1 MGADVFLLGAGFSK
15 AVGQE
20 MPTQDELGSELRSAL
35 GADAD
40 LPPNFEARD
49 FERWLTYL
57 ADDQPWRTERENLRA
72 RAAFLKVTELL
83 REVLTTRERTVRL
96 RPPPGWLTKLVTAW
110 HRERATVIT
119 LNYDLLVEAAF
130 TECVKPDFGGQ
141 SEQNYLWHAQIYP
154 APMTPTPARRGAGL
168 IAPHIDTFQLLKLHG
183 SRNWVYSGRAEFFG
197 ETIYDDS
204 AIRSWSPSPDDTLG
218 GAPDK
223 VPLIVPPTASKSSFF
238 RNETVRGIWRAAL
251 GALREAS
258 RVYCVGYSMP
268 PADLTMASMLVAGT
282 GPGKTVL
289 PVDIAAAVLA
299 HYEQA
304 LPQTTVSPAFIGPNA
319 VEQLADQWPG

>member
-1 MGADVFLLGAGFSK
+1 MSSDVFLLGAGFSK
-15 AVGQE
+15 AVGRE
-20 MPTQDELGSELRSAL
+20 MPTQHELGHELRSAL
-35 GADAD
+35 GDDTD

-72 RAAFLKVTELL
+72 RASFLGVTDLL
-83 REVLTTRERTVRL
+83 REILTARERVVRK
-96 RPPPGWLTKLVTAW
+96 RPAPTWLNKLVTAW

-130 TECVKPDFGGQ
+130 TECVKPETGDE
-141 SEQNYLWHAQIYP
+141 SEENFVWHTQIYP

-168 IAPHIDTFQLLKLHG
+168 TMPRIETFQLLKLHG
-183 SRNWVYSGRAEFFG
+183 SRNWVYSGRADFFG

-204 AIRSWSPSPDDTLG
+204 AIRSWSPSADDALG

-223 VPLIVPPTASKSSFF
+223 VPLIVPPTASKSAFF

-251 GALREAS
+251 SALSAAS

-268 PADLTMASMLVAGT
+268 AADLTMASMLAAGT

-289 PVDIAAAVLA
+289 PVDISAAVLA
-299 HYEQA
+299 RYEEA
-304 LPQTTVSPAFIGPNA
+304 LPRTTVSPAFIGPNA
-319 VEQLADQWPG
+319 VERLADVQR